1 MKDDAFTLHLSAA
14 ELMCAAMALGLAE
27 MPLPGNPQLHQ
38 LAADVPALIRQG
50 YDSLRQR
57 GFIQPISAGQWQVDS
72 LIAILT
78 HWIAA
83 PDLTLQIDIWRRQEQ
98 RRRAVLYF
106 WQEQA
111 LWLLPAEDGY
121 QLTLFRTNGDWWL
134 HCLDWLRCG
143 AGQTAGD
150 FTLQLPRLNLE
161 KFLPLV
167 WQESE
172 IVNPALARA
181 GLSPEDAAHT
191 TAVLQSVQQVITVTW
206 IQAQA
211 NKAWRQALLLD
222 TGNNLWGEVESAPD
236 DEVVCLRPLRLE
248 DLPKMLIPVAVL

>member
-1 MKDDAFTLHLSAA
+1 MNDGAFTLHLTAA

-27 MPLPGNPQLHQ
+27 VPLPGNPQLHQ
-38 LAADVPALIRQG
+38 LPADAPALIRQG

-78 HWIAA
+78 YWIAS
-83 PDLTLQIDIWRRQEQ
+83 PDLTLQIDIWSRQEQ
-98 RRRAVLYF
+98 QRQAALYF

-111 LWLLPAEDGY
+111 LWLAPAENGY
-121 QLTLFRTNGDWWL
+121 QLTLFRADGDWRL

-143 AGQTAGD
+143 VGQTGSD

-167 WQESE
+167 WQGSE
-172 IVNPALARA
+172 IVSPALARA
-181 GLSPEDAAHT
+181 GLSPEDAVHT
-191 TAVLQSVQQVITVTW
+191 TAVLQSVQQVITLTW
-206 IQAQA
+206 TPAQP
-211 NKAWRQALLLD
+211 NGAWRQALLLD
-222 TGNNLWGEVESAPD
+222 TETSVWAEIEPAAE
-236 DEVVCLRPLRLE
+236 DEVVCLRPLRPE
-248 DLPKMLIPVAVL
+248 ELPQMLIPVPVL